1 MGEKENGRQNEHDR
15 DKERRDRREDKNDG
29 KHKEEAEAE
38 PGELGKGNVVLSL
51 SVEETNKLRAKL
63 GLKPLNITQKGE
75 EDDKSDQPGVL
86 IPGDRN
92 KTRHLAPE
100 HWGQRDQAKKL
111 REKLEVNRSKRKLN
125 TKLQVIK
132 GLVESDS
139 DDDDASKWI
148 ERQKKKAKEKEEA
161 EKRAKAMEQLDE
173 EFGVGN
179 IVDQEIQK
187 KKQSQYSGKNLSGL
201 RVEHSSEAFN
211 EKETVL
217 TLKDSDILDDKYED
231 VLVNVNII
239 DDE

>member
-1 MGEKENGRQNEHDR
+1 MG
-15 DKERRDRREDKNDG
+15 
-29 KHKEEAEAE
+29 
-38 PGELGKGNVVLSL
+38 
-51 SVEETNKLRAKL
+51 
-63 GLKPLNITQKGE
+63 GLKPLNITQKDE

-132 GLVESDS
+132 GLGESDS
-139 DDDDASKWI
+139 EDDDASKWI

-187 KKQSQYSGKNLSGL
+187 KKQSQY
-201 RVEHSSEAFN
+201 
-211 EKETVL
+211 
-217 TLKDSDILDDKYED
+217 
-231 VLVNVNII
+231 
-239 DDE
+239 